1 MQVISGPVERHV
13 IQALGGPLGVA
24 EPPDNSPGS
33 AWVRRDDR
41 WHAERSGAERLGAE
55 RSGVLVHVASQAL
68 RPPP

>member
-13 IQALGGPLGVA
+13 FQALGGPLGVA

-41 WHAERSGAERLGAE
+41 WHAERSGAER
-55 RSGVLVHVASQAL
+55 SGVLVHVASQAL